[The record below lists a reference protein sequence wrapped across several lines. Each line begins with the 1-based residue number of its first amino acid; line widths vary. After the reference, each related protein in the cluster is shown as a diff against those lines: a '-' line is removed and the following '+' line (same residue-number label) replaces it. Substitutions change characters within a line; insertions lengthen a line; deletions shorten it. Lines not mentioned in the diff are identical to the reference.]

1 MSEKIPIMK
10 LGVVKEIVEAIG
22 MGISYAYEDLVF
34 LDHNALLLQFTQD
47 SDMVLVHTN
56 REAATE
62 PAQAT
67 LAALQQAA
75 QEKEMT
81 FLAGRA
87 YALTQGE
94 GEQVNIEFIPQQG
107 ETLP

>member
-1 MSEKIPIMK
+1 MSEKIPTMK
-10 LGVVKEIVEAIG
+10 LGVVKEIVEATG

-47 SDMVLVHTN
+47 SDTVLVHTN
-56 REAATE
+56 READTE

-67 LAALQQAA
+67 LAALKQAA
-75 QEKEMT
+75 REREMI
-81 FLAGRA
+81 FLDGQV

-94 GEQVNIEFIPQQG
+94 DEQINIEFIP
-107 ETLP
+107 

>member
-1 MSEKIPIMK
+1 MREKIPLMK
-10 LGVVKEIVEAIG
+10 LGVIKEIVEATG
-22 MGISYAYEDLVF
+22 MSLSYAYEDLVF

-47 SDMVLVHTN
+47 SDTILVHTN

-81 FLAGRA
+81 FLNGQV

-94 GEQVNIEFIPQQG
+94 NEQVNIEFIP
-107 ETLP
+107 

>member
-10 LGVVKEIVEAIG
+10 LGVVKEIVEATG
-22 MGISYAYEDLVF
+22 MGISYTYEDLVF

-47 SDMVLVHTN
+47 SDTVLVHTN
-56 REAATE
+56 READTE

-67 LAALQQAA
+67 LAALKQAA
-75 QEKEMT
+75 REREMI
-81 FLAGRA
+81 FLDGQV

-94 GEQVNIEFIPQQG
+94 DEQINIEFIP
-107 ETLP
+107 

>member
-10 LGVVKEIVEAIG
+10 LGVVKEIVEATG

-47 SDMVLVHTN
+47 SDKVLVHTN
-56 REAATE
+56 QEAAKE

-67 LAALQQAA
+67 IAALQQAA
-75 QEKEMT
+75 QEREMT
-81 FLAGRA
+81 FLDGRV
-87 YALTQGE
+87 YTLTQGE
-94 GEQVNIEFIPQQG
+94 DEQINIEFIP
-107 ETLP
+107 

>member
-1 MSEKIPIMK
+1 MK
-10 LGVVKEIVEAIG
+10 LGVVKEIVEATG

-47 SDMVLVHTN
+47 SDKVLVHTN
-56 REAATE
+56 KEADTE
-62 PAQAT
+62 PAQAS

-75 QEKEMT
+75 QEREMT
-81 FLAGRA
+81 FLEGQV

-94 GEQVNIEFIPQQG
+94 DEQINIEFIP
-107 ETLP
+107 

>member
-1 MSEKIPIMK
+1 MREKIPIMK
-10 LGVVKEIVEAIG
+10 LGIVKEIVEATG

-47 SDMVLVHTN
+47 SDTVLVHTN

-67 LAALQQAA
+67 IAALKQAA
-75 QEKEMT
+75 QEREMT
-81 FLAGRA
+81 FLAGQV
-87 YALTQGE
+87 YALIQGE
-94 GEQVNIEFIPQQG
+94 DEQIKIEF
-107 ETLP
+107 TH